1 MWYICINE
9 IIDWYFCLFFCLF
22 VYWDVEL
29 SVCFIIIVLLL
40 CVFFVDCRVY
50 GILVELDGEDD
61 DLEGE

>member
-9 IIDWYFCLFFCLF
+9 IIDGYFCLFL
-22 VYWDVEL
+22 VNWVVEL
-29 SVCFIIIVLLL
+29 CFIIIVLLL

>member
-9 IIDWYFCLFFCLF
+9 IIDWYFCLFL
-22 VYWDVEL
+22 VNWVVEL
-29 SVCFIIIVLLL
+29 CFIIIVLLL